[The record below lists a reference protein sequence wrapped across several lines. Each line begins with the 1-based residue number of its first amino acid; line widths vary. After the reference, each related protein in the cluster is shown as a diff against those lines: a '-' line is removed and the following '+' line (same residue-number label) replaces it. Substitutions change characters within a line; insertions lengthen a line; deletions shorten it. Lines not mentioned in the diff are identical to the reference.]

1 MNLKSII
8 SSTLIYLS
16 SLPKRRLL
24 EVIEKLRN
32 SYLSLEKENALLR
45 SEIASL
51 KQNALSEKVK
61 KVNQQSNKPSSKQ
74 AAWEESGVGNDQKG
88 KKKGRGKKG
97 RKGSGN
103 QTKNKALTKIEEVSV
118 EYCSNC
124 GEDLSLAPTLSS
136 VNTRSYEDLPP
147 FPLQTE
153 IVGVFQGKKYCT
165 KCKQVITAK
174 TENALPGSDI
184 GLNTSIYL
192 VYQWIVMGLPTTR
205 ISVCLKDFFTQSMS
219 TAGISAHLIKLGKIL
234 KPVQENILKQIN
246 EASIVHGDE
255 TGWKVGGK
263 LWWMWVVGDKYWAY
277 YTIDKSRGKEV
288 VRRMLGEVFLGV
300 LVVDGWKAYLS
311 LECEQQSCMAHLLR
325 KIRKLHQAFP
335 NLRTVFQFYIKFRKI
350 LRDGERLQA
359 KREELGEQVFQR
371 RLKKLHLRLDKL
383 LNWSNPNDILKQ
395 IIKKCKNQR
404 KRTLTFVEHP
414 GVPCH
419 NNYAEYLIRIGV
431 LKRKVSFGSKSAEGA
446 EAYATLLSIYTTC
459 KLQGIPFLDFLEKSL
474 KNYIKT
480 GQPLFI
486 TEYLRIQDMAHKKAA

>member
-136 VNTRSYEDLPP
+136 VNTRSYEDLP
-147 FPLQTE
+147 
-153 IVGVFQGKKYCT
+153 
-165 KCKQVITAK
+165 
-174 TENALPGSDI
+174 
-184 GLNTSIYL
+184 
-192 VYQWIVMGLPTTR
+192 GLPTTR